1 MPRSPMLPNA
11 PSRSSRRRVPVA
23 QVGLLGLLV
32 FAAGSVTANGQ
43 DPPSPLD
50 DEGRVVRFERDIAP
64 ILRERCLEC
73 HGPDDAKN
81 DFRVD
86 DSYSMLAY
94 IEPGELEFSMLY
106 TDYLTTED
114 VDLMMPPASHGGPL
128 SAAELALIRT
138 WIDEGADWPDDF
150 EFPPMHDEVEEIP
163 EPAEPAMA
171 PQSLAERIYAFQGF
185 LHPATIHFPIALL
198 TVGALFVVLGVK
210 WPTVGMQIPLACLL
224 LGAVSAITAT
234 VMGWSFASMQ
244 GYGGWTKVD
253 FDSEIFWHRWGGV
266 VVTVVSTLL
275 AIVALVAVRRGS
287 PGLHRFWKV
296 GLLVVAVMVG
306 LVGHQG
312 GELTYGQD
320 FYPKAFRILFGEP
333 DPSANQAEAE
343 GDGESQDAEE
353 PQDDESSGDDAD
365 TPDNDTPDN
374 DTPDTD
380 TPTEAPET
388 ED

>member
-11 PSRSSRRRVPVA
+11 PSRSPRRRVPV
-23 QVGLLGLLV
+23 GLFGLLV
-32 FAAGSVTANGQ
+32 FAVIPVTANGQ
-43 DPPSPLD
+43 DPRSPLD
-50 DEGRVVRFERDIAP
+50 DEGRVVRFDRDIAP

-86 DSYSMLAY
+86 DPDSMLAY
-94 IEPGELEFSMLY
+94 IEPESLEFSMLY
-106 TDYLTTED
+106 TEYLTTDDE
-114 VDLMMPPASHGGPL
+114 DLMMPPASHGGPL

-150 EFPPMHDEVEEIP
+150 EFPPTHGDVEEIP
-163 EPAEPAMA
+163 EPAEPSMA
-171 PQSLAERIYAFQGF
+171 PQTLADRIYAFQGF

-198 TVGALFVVLGVK
+198 SVGALFVVLGVK

-234 VMGWSFASMQ
+234 VMGWSFASIQ

-296 GLLVVAVMVG
+296 GLLVVAGMVG

-333 DPSANQAEAE
+333 EPSATQAEAE
-343 GDGESQDAEE
+343 GDGESQDANE
-353 PQDDESSGDDAD
+353 PAEGESGGGGTDSE
-365 TPDNDTPDN
+365 TPDPAQATK
-374 DTPDTD
+374 
-380 TPTEAPET
+380 EPENG
-388 ED
+388 EPE

>member
-1 MPRSPMLPNA
+1 MPRSPLLPHA
-11 PSRSSRRRVPVA
+11 PSRSSRRRVPV
-23 QVGLLGLLV
+23 GLLV
-32 FAAGSVTANGQ
+32 LAVIPIAANGQ
-43 DPPSPLD
+43 ERRTPLD
-50 DEGRVVRFERDIAP
+50 DEGRVVRFDRDIAP

-86 DSYSMLAY
+86 DADSMLAY
-94 IEPGELEFSMLY
+94 VEPGELEFSMLY
-106 TDYLTTED
+106 TEYLTTDDE
-114 VDLMMPPASHGGPL
+114 DLMMPPASHGGPL

-138 WIDEGADWPDDF
+138 WIDEGAEWPDDF
-150 EFPPMHDEVEEIP
+150 EFPPVHGDVAEVP
-163 EPAEPAMA
+163 EPAESATA
-171 PQSLAERIYAFQGF
+171 PRTLAERIYTFQGF

-198 TVGALFVVLGVK
+198 SVGALFVVLGVK
-210 WPTVGMQIPLACLL
+210 WPTVGTQIPLACLL

-234 VMGWSFASMQ
+234 VMGWSFASLQ

-287 PGLHRFWKV
+287 TGLQRFWKV
-296 GLLVVAVMVG
+296 GLLVVAAMVG

-320 FYPKAFRILFGEP
+320 FYPKAFRILLDQP
-333 DPSANQAEAE
+333 DPSATQTEAE
-343 GDGESQDAEE
+343 EA
-353 PQDDESSGDDAD
+353 DESTEDAD
-365 TPDNDTPDN
+365 AA
-374 DTPDTD
+374 
-380 TPTEAPET
+380 EG
-388 ED
+388 